1 MKVTHNKIG
10 NNLNITDTKLDRA
23 SQSDKSSGAAKAL
36 AESAE
41 AMNSQSNVGAS
52 RVEVSE
58 RAQDMKKIKELAMK
72 APDVDVEKVA
82 RLQKLI
88 DQGQYKVDAK
98 AIADRMVDEE
108 LQMGT

>member
-10 NNLNITDTKLDRA
+10 NNLNISDVKLDKAA
-23 SQSDKSSGAAKAL
+23 SSDKASGAAKAL

-41 AMNSQSNVGAS
+41 SMNSGAAGGAS
-52 RVEVSE
+52 RVQVSE
-58 RAQDMKKIKELAMK
+58 RAQDMKRIKELAMS
-72 APDVDVEKVA
+72 APDVDSEKVS

-98 AIADRMVDEE
+98 AIADRLVDEE